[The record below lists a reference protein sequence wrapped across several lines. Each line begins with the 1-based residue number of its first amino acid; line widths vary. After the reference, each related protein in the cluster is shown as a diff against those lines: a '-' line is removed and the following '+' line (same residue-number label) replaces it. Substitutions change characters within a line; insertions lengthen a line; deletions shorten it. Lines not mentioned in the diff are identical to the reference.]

1 MSHSSVPC
9 ANATDLAWLGLDLAA
24 ALRRQTTGSFMRRA
38 LGLSV
43 ELAAGL
49 VAASGEYSAFLTEAS
64 RSPRGTLEP
73 TLAVDLLWHTHMLF
87 PRKYTHDC
95 LRLTGMLLHHDD
107 EVRPC
112 RKT

>member
-1 MSHSSVPC
+1 MCRVS
-9 ANATDLAWLGLDLAA
+9 NATDLAWLGLDLAA
-24 ALRRQTTGSFMRRA
+24 ALRRQASFMRRA
-38 LGLSV
+38 LGRSV

-64 RSPRGTLEP
+64 RSPPGTLEP
-73 TLAVDLLWHTHMLF
+73 ALAVDLLWHTHMLF
-87 PRKYTHDC
+87 PRKYTRDC

-107 EVRPC
+107 EARPC

>member
-1 MSHSSVPC
+1 MPC
-9 ANATDLAWLGLDLAA
+9 ANAAALAWLGLPLAVDLSAA
-24 ALRRQTTGSFMRRA
+24 PRRQASGMRRA

-49 VAASGEYSAFLTEAS
+49 AAASGEYSAFLTEAS
-64 RSPRGTLEP
+64 RSPRSTLEP
-73 TLAVDLLWHTHMLF
+73 TLAVDLLWHTHMLI

-95 LRLTGMLLHHDD
+95 LRLTGMLLQYDD
-107 EVRPC
+107 EVRSC

>member
-1 MSHSSVPC
+1 MPC
-9 ANATDLAWLGLDLAA
+9 ANAAALAWLGLPLAVDLAA
-24 ALRRQTTGSFMRRA
+24 ALRRQASFMRRA

-49 VAASGEYSAFLTEAS
+49 AAASGEYSAFLTEAS
-64 RSPRGTLEP
+64 RSPRSTLEP

-107 EVRPC
+107 EVRPR

>member
-1 MSHSSVPC
+1 
-9 ANATDLAWLGLDLAA
+9 
-24 ALRRQTTGSFMRRA
+24 MRRA

-49 VAASGEYSAFLTEAS
+49 VVAASGEYSAFLTDAS
-64 RSPRGTLEP
+64 RSPPGTLEP

-87 PRKYTHDC
+87 PRKYMQDC
-95 LRLTGMLLHHDD
+95 LRLTGMLLQHDD
-107 EVRPC
+107 EAPSRPC